1 MGMIQF
7 AEKLS
12 DILFLLILYSSIA
25 IITPHLTLLTSDRLV
40 VIFPTKI
47 AILLACCIRIQSKQ
61 EFLGTLWPGI

>member
-12 DILFLLILYSSIA
+12 DILFLLILYSSIV

-40 VIFPTKI
+40 AIFPTKI
-47 AILLACCIRIQSKQ
+47 AILLASCIRIQSKQ